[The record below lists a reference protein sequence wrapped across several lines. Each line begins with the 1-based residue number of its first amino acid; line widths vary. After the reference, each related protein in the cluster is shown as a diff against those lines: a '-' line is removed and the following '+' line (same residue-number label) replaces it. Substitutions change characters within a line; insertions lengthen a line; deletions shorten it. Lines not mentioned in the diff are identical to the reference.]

1 MNHHKASLKKK
12 LSTKMQSLFSNE
24 SIPLDAREIIFSF
37 DKIIQDVFPSSLKQK
52 RNLSKVIKSLS
63 HELTDERSERRLG
76 YMNETE
82 KLSAYI
88 NYFSWWNIFHLVRLF
103 SSLGESAF
111 SFLNDDDVCV
121 DIGSGPLTVVIA
133 LWLSFPKLRSKKLKW
148 YCIDVSQKALSV
160 GEDLYLSV
168 ASKTPPLEKTDFSH
182 WHIVRVKG
190 EIGVNV
196 KEKAKFITSANMFNE
211 LIERN
216 KNDVEDL
223 AQKYIPLLFS
233 YAKNDSRLFVLEPG
247 VPLHA
252 RIITLVREHCIKNG
266 FEIISPCPHQ
276 KKCPMNGFRAK
287 LGGKT
292 KWCNFAFSVEDAPP
306 ALKKI
311 SESAN
316 LFKERA
322 VVSFMF
328 ASKNNGEQGRTGEQ
342 SSTGKHSFA
351 KDDTKHVS
359 LKDSLSLRIVSEK
372 IFLPQKKVGYYAC
385 SEMGLTL
392 AVNESNKDFFSG
404 DLIMAK
410 SPTSCN
416 SLKKVNGLEKSE
428 SKKIERDG
436 KTNAVI
442 VKV

>member
-1 MNHHKASLKKK
+1 
-12 LSTKMQSLFSNE
+12 MQSLFFSE

-52 RNLSKVIKSLS
+52 RNLSKVIKNLS

-88 NYFSWWNIFHLVRLF
+88 NYFSWWNIFQFVRLF

-133 LWLSFPKLRSKKLKW
+133 LWLSFPMLRSKKLKW

-233 YAKNDSRLFVLEPG
+233 YAKNDSRILVLEPG

-292 KWCNFAFSVEDAPP
+292 KWCNFAFSTKDAPP
-306 ALKKI
+306 ALRKI
-311 SESAN
+311 SESAS
-316 LFKERA
+316 LLKERA
-322 VVSFMF
+322 VVSFVC
-328 ASKNNGEQGRTGEQ
+328 ASKNTASVVAKNG
-342 SSTGKHSFA
+342 A
-351 KDDTKHVS
+351 KIGSQNGVGDDD
-359 LKDSLSLRIVSEK
+359 LPLRIVSEK
-372 IFLPQKKVGYYAC
+372 IFLPQKKEGHYAC

-392 AVNESNKDFFSG
+392 AVNESGKEFFSG
-404 DLIMAK
+404 DLILAK